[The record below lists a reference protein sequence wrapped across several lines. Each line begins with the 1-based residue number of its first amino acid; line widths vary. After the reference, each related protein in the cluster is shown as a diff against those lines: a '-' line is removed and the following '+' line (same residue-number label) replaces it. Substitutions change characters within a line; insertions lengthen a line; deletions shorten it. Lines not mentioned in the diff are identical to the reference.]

1 MPPSLSL
8 FPHTME
14 SARLRYRRPQALDAD
29 AIFARYAGDP
39 EVTRYLAWP
48 RHQSVDDT
56 RAFIAWSDGQWAKWP
71 AGPLLI
77 ESKDDGRLLGS
88 TGLTFESMTS
98 ASTGYVL
105 ARDAWG
111 HGYATEA
118 LAAMTSLADS
128 LKVTRLFALCHPQ
141 HHASARVLEKGGFLL
156 NASFIPS
163 SFPNL
168 DATDRGESRMYLR
181 PPDLDVEPL
190 ADAAD
195 ARECARMMAS
205 SEPWITLQRTADALV
220 PVISDPVKDV
230 HLVRDADGIAAF
242 VILDLRGLT
251 NGYVQTICVRDDRRG
266 GGLGAALL
274 GWSEIYIQQQS
285 PNVFLCVSSFNAGA
299 QRFYARLGYER
310 VGVLRE
316 YVVNGYDE
324 ILMRKTIGP
333 LRSSTKA
340 EPR

>member
-1 MPPSLSL
+1 
-8 FPHTME
+8 ME
-14 SARLRYRRPQALDAD
+14 SARLRFRRPVAADAD
-29 AIFARYAGDP
+29 AIFARYANDP
-39 EVTRYLAWP
+39 DVTRYLSWP

-56 RAFIAWSDGQWAKWP
+56 RAFLAWSDSEWARWP

-77 ESKDDGRLLGS
+77 ESREDGRLLGS
-88 TGLTFESMTS
+88 AGLTFESATS

-105 ARDAWG
+105 ATDAWG
-111 HGYATEA
+111 RGYATET

-128 LKVTRLFALCHPQ
+128 LGVTRLFALCHPQ
-141 HHASARVLEKGGFLL
+141 HRASARVLEKGGFLL
-156 NASFIPS
+156 NASFIPA

-168 DATDRGESRMYLR
+168 AATGRGEAVMYLR
-181 PPDLDVEPL
+181 PPNLDVEPL

-195 ARECARMMAS
+195 IREAARMMAS

-220 PVISDPVKDV
+220 PVIGDPAKEV

-242 VILDLRGLT
+242 IILDLRGLT

-274 GWSEIYIQQQS
+274 GWAEAYIQMQS

-299 QRFYARLGYER
+299 QKFYARLGYER
-310 VGVLRE
+310 VGALRE
-316 YVVNGYDE
+316 YVVDGYDE

-333 LRSSTKA
+333 LRTFRKHA
-340 EPR
+340 P